1 MMEND
6 LEMEG
11 ILALSR
17 DTLCLQA
24 EEHRE
29 RHYGQLVQQMY
40 CEGSICLAL
49 RKVKLI
55 EIIND
60 LYLILLYV
68 AYLCMIW
75 LYI

>member
-11 ILALSR
+11 ILALSKG
-17 DTLCLQA
+17 TLCLLA

-60 LYLILLYV
+60 LYLIL
-68 AYLCMIW
+68 
-75 LYI
+75 

>member
-11 ILALSR
+11 ILALSKG
-17 DTLCLQA
+17 TLCLLA

-40 CEGSICLAL
+40 CESSICLAL

-60 LYLILLYV
+60 LYLIS
-68 AYLCMIW
+68 LCVI
-75 LYI
+75 

>member
-17 DTLCLQA
+17 DTLCLLA

-55 EIIND
+55 EIINH
-60 LYLILLYV
+60 LYLILLYD